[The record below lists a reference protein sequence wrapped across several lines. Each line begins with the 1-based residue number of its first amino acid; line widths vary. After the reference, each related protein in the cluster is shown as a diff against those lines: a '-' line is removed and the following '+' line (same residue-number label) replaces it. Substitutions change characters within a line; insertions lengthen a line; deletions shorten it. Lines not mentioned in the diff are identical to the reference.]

1 MSKTQCF
8 CVGKKSKS
16 APDYIFFF
24 WQTQQRDKLEL
35 STCVMPV
42 QSVHI
47 WWDKAQRQRAV
58 GLYGERIVWFK
69 RWEETSVEVEKKKNC
84 ACLCWVEE
92 SLSGRACN
100 AFGEESTS
108 ISARSL
114 GLRRIKGFVCLHN
127 KMHNFGK
134 KNGERWDSTGRY
146 EMGKLMRRR
155 RVYVSHSLTFLILRS
170 LEVPKWANPS
180 SHSLIFLLKSSGVS
194 LFMWFCAVDIHSFTW
209 LEVQD

>member
-1 MSKTQCF
+1 MR
-8 CVGKKSKS
+8 
-16 APDYIFFF
+16 
-24 WQTQQRDKLEL
+24 RDFGGGWK
-35 STCVMPV
+35 
-42 QSVHI
+42 
-47 WWDKAQRQRAV
+47 
-58 GLYGERIVWFK
+58 
-69 RWEETSVEVEKKKNC
+69 KKKNC

-108 ISARSL
+108 ISTRSL

-155 RVYVSHSLTFLILRS
+155 RVYVSHSLTFLILPS
-170 LEVPKWANPS
+170 LEMPKWVNPS

-194 LFMWFCAVDIHSFTW
+194 VILCFCAVDLHSFTW
-209 LEVQD
+209 LEVQGEFKLWRIEQF

>member
-1 MSKTQCF
+1 M
-8 CVGKKSKS
+8 G
-16 APDYIFFF
+16 
-24 WQTQQRDKLEL
+24 RD
-35 STCVMPV
+35 SGGG
-42 QSVHI
+42 
-47 WWDKAQRQRAV
+47 W
-58 GLYGERIVWFK
+58 
-69 RWEETSVEVEKKKNC
+69 KKKIC

-92 SLSGRACN
+92 SLCGRACN

-155 RVYVSHSLTFLILRS
+155 RVYVSHSLTFLICAAQMGKSFFSFSYFPPKILRCLS
-170 LEVPKWANPS
+170 VYVVLCSRYTQFYMISSSRLVQTLENRT
-180 SHSLIFLLKSSGVS
+180 IFI
-194 LFMWFCAVDIHSFTW
+194 LFFLDLWISK
-209 LEVQD
+209 

>member
-1 MSKTQCF
+1 MGRELCGLKD
-8 CVGKKSKS
+8 GK
-16 APDYIFFF
+16 
-24 WQTQQRDKLEL
+24 RL
-35 STCVMPV
+35 
-42 QSVHI
+42 
-47 WWDKAQRQRAV
+47 
-58 GLYGERIVWFK
+58 
-69 RWEETSVEVEKKKNC
+69 RWRLKKKN
-84 ACLCWVEE
+84 LCMFVLGWRKLMRQSV
-92 SLSGRACN
+92 N
-100 AFGEESTS
+100 GEESTS

-170 LEVPKWANPS
+170 LEMPKWANPS